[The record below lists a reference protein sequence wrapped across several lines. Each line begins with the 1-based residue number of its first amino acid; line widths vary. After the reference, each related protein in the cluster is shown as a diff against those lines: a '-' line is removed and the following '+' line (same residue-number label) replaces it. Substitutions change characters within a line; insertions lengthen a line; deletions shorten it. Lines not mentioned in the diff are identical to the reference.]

1 MSIVKGDGR
10 FLCYKY
16 LFTFTEKILHGKLKF
31 CSAEVLI
38 SFEYKYAFIA
48 QICGK
53 YGQIQP

>member
-1 MSIVKGDGR
+1 MSIVKGNGR

-16 LFTFTEKILHGKLKF
+16 LFIFTEKILHGM
-31 CSAEVLI
+31 LI